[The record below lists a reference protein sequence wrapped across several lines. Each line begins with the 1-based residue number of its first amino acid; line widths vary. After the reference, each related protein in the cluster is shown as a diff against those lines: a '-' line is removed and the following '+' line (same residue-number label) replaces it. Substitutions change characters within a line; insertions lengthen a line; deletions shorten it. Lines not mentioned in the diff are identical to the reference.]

1 MITFG
6 EMTSQVQAHLRSFV
20 RDQEQSTHLVQ
31 DINETDTKLY
41 VADANL
47 VSRGRIEIGSEL
59 LWVDKSVRG
68 DNSLDIPPYGRG
80 MDDTFAAE
88 HKAGDRVIV
97 APLYPRKFLQ
107 DTLNQTIRQIGA
119 QLYGVSQVRD
129 VNDEPLI
136 TDPDGGFTYEMPGWV
151 RDILSVTVTN
161 PHMEDDITYL
171 RDWTFDKN
179 APKAVSTTGKA
190 LYLYDDWI
198 GGNLQMTI
206 TASRDPLP
214 LTREDQEFWETTLPE
229 SAEDLP
235 VLGAAARLLASSD
248 AYAVQTRSVEAAAIQ
263 GASQSSGAAQSQSKY
278 LQALFM
284 QRLEEEKLRL
294 LNSHV
299 NRSRYQR

>member
-20 RDQEQSTHLVQ
+20 RDQEQSTHLVK
-31 DINETDTKLY
+31 DIEEMDLKLM
-41 VADANL
+41 VADSNL

-59 LWVDKSVRG
+59 LWVDKSIRG
-68 DNSLDIPPYGRG
+68 DNSLEIAPYGRG
-80 MDDTFAAE
+80 MDETKPTP
-88 HKAGDRVIV
+88 HKKGDRVIV

-107 DTLNQTIRQIGA
+107 DTLNQTILQIGA

-129 VNDEPLI
+129 VNGDPMI
-136 TDPDGGFTYEMPGWV
+136 TDPDGGFTYSMPGWV

-179 APKAVSTTGKA
+179 APLAVSDTGKA

-214 LTREDQEFWETTLPE
+214 LVREDQEFWETTLPS

-248 AYAVQTRSVEAAAIQ
+248 AYAVQTRSVEAATVT
-263 GASQSSGAAQSQSKY
+263 SKVPPGAAQDQSKY
-278 LQALFM
+278 LQALFV
-284 QRLEEEKLRL
+284 QRLNEERMRL
-294 LNSHV
+294 LNTHST
-299 NRSRYQR
+299 RSRYQR